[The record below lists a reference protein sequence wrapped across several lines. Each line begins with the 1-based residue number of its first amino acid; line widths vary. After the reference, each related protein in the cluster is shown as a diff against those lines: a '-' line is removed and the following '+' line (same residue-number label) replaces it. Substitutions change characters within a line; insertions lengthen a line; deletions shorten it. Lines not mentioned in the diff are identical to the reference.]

1 MKWIALAVFVSLMIP
16 SKPSFAE
23 WFKVVAKSADGHT
36 TYIDTKI
43 RKHDGH
49 IYYWHLIDYLK
60 PFKTGTLS
68 VKIYNEADCGKFR
81 DRQLQYIFYAQPMG
95 EGNGDSQKPEDQSWI
110 YPSPGTVGAI
120 ALEAACKMAKNR

>member
-23 WFKVVAKSADGHT
+23 WFKVTESVIGDTA
-36 TYIDTKI
+36 YIDTKI

-95 EGNGDSQKPEDQSWI
+95 EGNGDSHKPEDQSWI

>member
-1 MKWIALAVFVSLMIP
+1 MKRIALALAVFVSLMIP

-23 WFKVVAKSADGHT
+23 WFKVVHGGGYT

-49 IYYWHLIDYLK
+49 IYYWHLSDYLK
-60 PFKTGTLS
+60 PNKYGDLS
-68 VKIYNEADCGKFR
+68 VKTYNEADCGKFR
-81 DRQLQYIFYAQPMG
+81 GRRLQYIFYAQPMG
-95 EGNGDSQKPEDQSWI
+95 EGNGDSHKPEDQSWI

>member
-1 MKWIALAVFVSLMIP
+1 MKRIALALAVFVYLMIP

-23 WFKVVAKSADGHT
+23 WVKVAEDADGDT
-36 TYIDTKI
+36 FYIDSKI

-49 IYYWHLIDYLK
+49 IYFWHLSDYLK
-60 PFKTGTLS
+60 PIGQGFLS

-95 EGNGDSQKPEDQSWI
+95 EGNGDSHKPEDQSWI
-110 YPSPGTVGAI
+110 YPSPGTVGAAI
-120 ALEAACKMAKNR
+120 LKAACALAN